1 MTMFRWKNDNLREDI
16 FLMNKVIQDRLSAL
30 REKMT
35 TYGIDY
41 YLMPTS
47 DYHNS
52 EYSAD
57 FFKAREY
64 FCGFTG
70 SNGTLVVSKDWA
82 GMWTDGRYFI
92 QAEREMKGTGVTLY
106 KMGEE
111 GVPTISEYLFDNMEN
126 GQVLGFDGKVVPARE
141 GLSYENKLKKKQIK
155 IKFDKDLAGEVW
167 ADRPALPCNPIYVLS
182 DELCGK
188 SFAEKLAEVREVME
202 KEKANSYLLCKLDD
216 ICWLTNLRGNDVE
229 CNPVILSYLFITK
242 KSVSMFVQF
251 DELNDEVRAYCE
263 NNGIELVAYNRIIS
277 WLDEYEYEG
286 ITLYDERNVS
296 YSVYRTVKD
305 NSESAGAGIK
315 NIYDPTEMM
324 KACKNETEIKNIREV
339 YIKDSAVLTKFIYW
353 VKNEI
358 KNGAKLNEYTAAMHL
373 DGMRAA
379 LPGFIELSFPTIS
392 AYKDNAAMMHYEATE
407 DSNAELAAE
416 GFLLVDSGATY
427 MGGTTD
433 VTRTITLGPLT
444 DDEKKHYT
452 LTAVGMLQLANAH
465 FLEGCNGRNLDI
477 LARQPLWNIGIDY
490 KCGTGHGIGY
500 MLNVHEGPHS
510 IRWKSRS
517 SEDEAALKVGMIM
530 SDEPGVYIEG
540 KHGIRIENILEVVN
554 GEKNSDGQFLEF
566 RHLTYV
572 PLDRDAIDKKYLQP
586 REVKAINEYNKLVCK
601 TLLPLIEEP
610 EIQEWLKE
618 ETKAL

>member
-1 MTMFRWKNDNLREDI
+1 MNDLI
-16 FLMNKVIQDRLSAL
+16 MGRLSAL
-30 REKMT
+30 REKMAAN
-35 TYGIDY
+35 GIDY

-70 SNGTLVVSKDWA
+70 SNGTLVVSADWA

-92 QAEREMKGTGVTLY
+92 QAEREMEGTGVTLY

-111 GVPTISEYLFDNMEN
+111 GVPTISEYLSENMKN

-141 GLSYENKLKKKQIK
+141 GLAYEKKLKKNQVK

-167 ADRPALPCNPIYVLS
+167 SERPALPCNPIYVLS

-188 SFAEKLAEVREVME
+188 SFADKLADIRKVME
-202 KEKANSYLLCKLDD
+202 EEKANAYLLCKLDD

-242 KSVSMFVQF
+242 KSVSMFVQIE
-251 DELNDEVRAYCE
+251 ELNDEVRAYCA
-263 NNGIELVAYNRIIS
+263 NNGIEIISYDRIIN

-286 ITLYDERNVS
+286 LTLYDERNVS
-296 YSVYRTVKD
+296 YSVYRTIKD
-305 NSESAGAGIK
+305 NSESSGANIK

-353 VKNEI
+353 VKNEV
-358 KNGAKLNEYTAAMHL
+358 KNGTLNEYTAAMHL
-373 DGMRAA
+373 DEMRSQI
-379 LPGFIELSFPTIS
+379 PGFIELSFPTIS
-392 AYKDNAAMMHYEATE
+392 AYKDNAAMMHYEATAQ
-407 DSNAELAAE
+407 SNAELKPE
-416 GFLLVDSGATY
+416 DFLLVDSGATY

-433 VTRTITLGPLT
+433 VTRTIVLGPVS
-444 DDEKKHYT
+444 DEEKKHYT

-517 SEDEAALKVGMIM
+517 SEDEAPLKVGMIM

-540 KHGIRIENILEVVN
+540 KHGIRIENILEVVY

-572 PLDRDAIDKKYLQP
+572 PLDPDAIDKKYLQP
-586 REVKAINEYNKLVCK
+586 REIDAINEYQKLVYD
-601 TLLPLIEEP
+601 TISPLIEEN
-610 EIQEWLKE
+610 EIKEWLKKQ
-618 ETKAL
+618 TRPIK

>member
-1 MTMFRWKNDNLREDI
+1 
-16 FLMNKVIQDRLSAL
+16 MNKIIQDRLSAL
-30 REKMT
+30 RAKMAEN
-35 TYGIDY
+35 GIDY

-52 EYSAD
+52 EYAAD

-70 SNGTLVVSKDWA
+70 SNGTLVVSADWA

-106 KMGEE
+106 RMGEE
-111 GVPTISEYLFDNMEN
+111 GVPTIEEYLYDNMKS

-141 GLSYENKLKKKQIK
+141 GLSYENKLRKKQVK

-167 ADRPALPCNPIYVLS
+167 TDRPALPCNPIYVLS

-188 SFAEKLAEVREVME
+188 SFAQKLADVREVME
-202 KEKANSYLLCKLDD
+202 KEKANAYLLCKLDD
-216 ICWLTNLRGNDVE
+216 ICWFTNLRGNDVE
-229 CNPVILSYLFITK
+229 CNPVILSYLFITQK
-242 KSVSMFVQF
+242 TVSMFVQF

-263 NNGIELVAYNRIIS
+263 NNNIELVAYNRIIS

-296 YSVYRTVKD
+296 YSVYRTIKD
-305 NSESAGAGIK
+305 NSDSAGAGIK
-315 NIYDPTEMM
+315 NIFDPTEMM
-324 KACKNETEIKNIREV
+324 KACKNDTEIKNIREV
-339 YIKDSAVLTKFIYW
+339 YLRDSAVLTKFIYW
-353 VKNEI
+353 VKKEV

-373 DGMRAA
+373 DEMRAA

-407 DSNAELAAE
+407 DSNAELKPE
-416 GFLLVDSGATY
+416 GFLLVDSGGTY

-433 VTRTITLGPLT
+433 VTRTIVLGPVT
-444 DDEKKHYT
+444 DEEKMHYT

-477 LARQPLWNIGIDY
+477 LARQPLWNIDVDY

-554 GEKNSDGQFLEF
+554 GVKNSDGQFLEF

-572 PLDRDAIDKKYLQP
+572 PLDREAIDKKYLQP
-586 REVKAINEYNKLVCK
+586 REVKAINEYHKMVCK
-601 TLLPLIEEP
+601 ALLPLIEEP

-618 ETKAL
+618 ETKPL

>member
-1 MTMFRWKNDNLREDI
+1 VE
-16 FLMNKVIQDRLSAL
+16 NKVIKDRLSAL

-35 TYGIDY
+35 ANGIDY

-70 SNGTLVVSKDWA
+70 SNGTLVVAKDWA

-111 GVPTISEYLFDNMEN
+111 GVPTIGEYLLSNMEN
-126 GQVLGFDGKVVPARE
+126 GQVLGFDGKVVPAAE
-141 GLSYENKLKKKQIK
+141 GMSYEKKLKKKQVK
-155 IKFDKDLAGEVW
+155 IKYDKDLAMEVW
-167 ADRPALPCNPIYVLS
+167 TDRPKLPCNPMYVLS

-188 SFAEKLAEVREVME
+188 SFEEKLADVRKFMDEND
-202 KEKANSYLLCKLDD
+202 ASSYLLCKLDD
-216 ICWLTNLRGNDVE
+216 ICWLTNIRGNDVE
-229 CNPVILSYLFITK
+229 CNPVVLSYLFITK
-242 KSVSMFVQF
+242 KSVKMFVQF
-251 DELNDEVRAYCE
+251 DELTDESRKYFE
-263 NNGIELVAYNRIIS
+263 EKGIELFEYSKIIS
-277 WLDEYEYEG
+277 WLDEYEYDG
-286 ITLYDERNVS
+286 LTLYDERNVS
-296 YSVYRTVKD
+296 YSVYRTISD
-305 NSESAGAGIK
+305 NAKSRGANVK
-315 NIYDPTEMM
+315 NILDPTEMM
-324 KACKNETEIKNIREV
+324 KACKNDTELSNIREV
-339 YIKDSAVLTKFIYW
+339 YRRDSAALTKFIYW
-353 VKNEI
+353 VKKAVKTES
-358 KNGAKLNEYTAAMHL
+358 LNEYTAAMHL
-373 DGMRAA
+373 DDMRRA

-407 DSNAELAAE
+407 ESNAALAPE
-416 GFLLVDSGATY
+416 GFLLVDSGGTY

-433 VTRTITLGPLT
+433 VTRTIVLGPIS

-452 LTAVGMLQLANAH
+452 LTAVGMLSLANGW
-465 FLEGCNGRNLDI
+465 FLEGCSGRNVDI
-477 LARQPLWNIGIDY
+477 LARAPLWNIGIDY

-517 SEDEAALKVGMIM
+517 VEDDAPLKKGMIV

-540 KHGIRIENILEVVN
+540 KYGIRIENILEVV
-554 GEKNSDGQFLEF
+554 EKVKNSDGQFLGF
-566 RHLTYV
+566 DQLTYV
-572 PLDRDAIDKKYLQP
+572 PLDLDAIDKQYLQAKDI
-586 REVKAINEYNKLVCK
+586 KAINDYHAEVYKRIE
-601 TLLPLIEEP
+601 PLIEEP
-610 EIQEWLKE
+610 EIKEWLKE
-618 ETKAL
+618 ATRAI

>member
-1 MTMFRWKNDNLREDI
+1 
-16 FLMNKVIQDRLSAL
+16 MNKKIKDRLSAL
-30 REKMT
+30 RAKMAEN
-35 TYGIDY
+35 GIDY

-52 EYSAD
+52 EYAAD

-70 SNGTLVVSKDWA
+70 SNGTLVVSADWA

-106 KMGEE
+106 RMGEE
-111 GVPTISEYLFDNMEN
+111 GVPTIAEYLYDNMKS

-141 GLSYENKLKKKQIK
+141 GLSYENKLRKKQVK

-167 ADRPALPCNPIYVLS
+167 TDRPALPCNPIYVLS

-188 SFAEKLAEVREVME
+188 SFAQKLADVREVME
-202 KEKANSYLLCKLDD
+202 KEKANAYLLCKLDD
-216 ICWLTNLRGNDVE
+216 ICWFTNLRGNDVE
-229 CNPVILSYLFITK
+229 CNPVILSYLFITQK
-242 KSVSMFVQF
+242 TVSMFVQF
-251 DELNDEVRAYCE
+251 NELNDEVRAYCE
-263 NNGIELVAYNRIIS
+263 NNNIELVAYNRIIS

-296 YSVYRTVKD
+296 YSVYRTIKD
-305 NSESAGAGIK
+305 NSDSAGAGIK
-315 NIYDPTEMM
+315 NIFDPTEMM
-324 KACKNETEIKNIREV
+324 KACKNDTEIKNIREV
-339 YIKDSAVLTKFIYW
+339 YLRDSAVLTKFIYW
-353 VKNEI
+353 VKKEV

-373 DGMRAA
+373 DEMRAA

-407 DSNAELAAE
+407 DSNAELKPE
-416 GFLLVDSGATY
+416 GFLLVDSGGTY

-433 VTRTITLGPLT
+433 VTRTIVLGPVT
-444 DDEKKHYT
+444 DEEKMHYT

-477 LARQPLWNIGIDY
+477 LARQPLWNIDVDY

-554 GEKNSDGQFLEF
+554 GVKNSDGQFLEF

-572 PLDRDAIDKKYLQP
+572 PLDREAIDKKYLQP
-586 REVKAINEYNKLVCK
+586 REVKAINEYHKMVCK
-601 TLLPLIEEP
+601 ALLPLIEEP

-618 ETKAL
+618 ETKPL

>member
-1 MTMFRWKNDNLREDI
+1 
-16 FLMNKVIQDRLSAL
+16 MNKVIQDRLSAL
-30 REKMT
+30 REKMSAN
-35 TYGIDY
+35 GIDY

-92 QAEREMKGTGVTLY
+92 QADREMEGTGVTLY

-111 GVPTISEYLFDNMEN
+111 GVPTITEYLAKNMTS

-141 GLSYENKLKKKQIK
+141 GLGYEKKLKKKQVK
-155 IKFDKDLAGEVW
+155 IKFDKDLAAEVW
-167 ADRPALPCNPIYVLS
+167 SDRPALPCNPIYVLS

-188 SFAEKLAEVREVME
+188 SFAEKLADIRKVME
-202 KEKANSYLLCKLDD
+202 EEKANSYLLCKLDD

-242 KSVSMFVQF
+242 KTVSMFVQF
-251 DELNDEVRAYCE
+251 DELNDEVRDYCCR
-263 NNGIELVAYNRIIS
+263 NGIELVAYNRIIS
-277 WLDEYEYEG
+277 WLDEYEYDG

-296 YSVYRTVKD
+296 YSVFRTIKD
-305 NSESAGAGIK
+305 NSENNGASIK

-353 VKNEI
+353 VKNEAP
-358 KNGAKLNEYTAAMHL
+358 KGTLNEYTAAMHL
-373 DGMRAA
+373 DNMRAQ

-407 DSNAELAAE
+407 SSNAELKPE
-416 GFLLVDSGATY
+416 HFLLVDSGATY

-433 VTRTITLGPLT
+433 VTRTIVLGPVT
-444 DDEKKHYT
+444 DEEKKHYT

-540 KHGIRIENILEVVN
+540 KHGIRIENILEVVE
-554 GEKNSDGQFLEF
+554 GEKNSDGQFFEF

-572 PLDRDAIDKKYLQP
+572 PLDRDAIDKQYLQP
-586 REVKAINEYNKLVCK
+586 REIEAINEYQKMVYD
-601 TLLPLIEEP
+601 TIEPLIEEP
-610 EIQEWLKE
+610 EIKEWLKA
-618 ETKAL
+618 ETKPL

>member
-1 MTMFRWKNDNLREDI
+1 
-16 FLMNKVIQDRLSAL
+16 MNKIIQDRLSAL
-30 REKMT
+30 RAKMAEN
-35 TYGIDY
+35 GIDY

-52 EYSAD
+52 EYAAD

-70 SNGTLVVSKDWA
+70 SNGTLVVSADWA

-106 KMGEE
+106 RMGEE
-111 GVPTISEYLFDNMEN
+111 GVPTIAEYLYDNMKS

-141 GLSYENKLKKKQIK
+141 GLSYENKLRKKQVK

-167 ADRPALPCNPIYVLS
+167 TDRPALPCNPIYVLS

-188 SFAEKLAEVREVME
+188 SFAQKLADVREVME
-202 KEKANSYLLCKLDD
+202 KEKANAYLLCKLDD
-216 ICWLTNLRGNDVE
+216 ICWFTNLRGNDVE
-229 CNPVILSYLFITK
+229 CNPVILSYLFITQK
-242 KSVSMFVQF
+242 TVSMFVQF

-263 NNGIELVAYNRIIS
+263 NNNIELVAYNRIIS

-296 YSVYRTVKD
+296 YSVYRTIKD
-305 NSESAGAGIK
+305 NSDSAGAGIK
-315 NIYDPTEMM
+315 NIFDPTEMM
-324 KACKNETEIKNIREV
+324 KACKNDTEIKNIREV
-339 YIKDSAVLTKFIYW
+339 YLRDSAALTKFIYW
-353 VKNEI
+353 VKKEV

-373 DGMRAA
+373 DEMRAA

-407 DSNAELAAE
+407 DSNAELKPE
-416 GFLLVDSGATY
+416 GFLLVDSGGTY

-433 VTRTITLGPLT
+433 VTRTIVLGPVT
-444 DDEKKHYT
+444 DEEKMHYT

-477 LARQPLWNIGIDY
+477 LARQPLWNIDVDY

-554 GEKNSDGQFLEF
+554 GVKNSDGQFLEF

-572 PLDRDAIDKKYLQP
+572 PLDREAIDKKYLQP
-586 REVKAINEYNKLVCK
+586 REVKAINEYHKMVCK
-601 TLLPLIEEP
+601 ALLPLIEEP

-618 ETKAL
+618 ETKPL

>member
-1 MTMFRWKNDNLREDI
+1 
-16 FLMNKVIQDRLSAL
+16 MNKIIQDRLSAL
-30 REKMT
+30 RAKMAEN
-35 TYGIDY
+35 GIDY

-52 EYSAD
+52 EYAAD

-70 SNGTLVVSKDWA
+70 SNGTLVVSADWA

-106 KMGEE
+106 RMGEE
-111 GVPTISEYLFDNMEN
+111 GVPTIAEYLYDNMKS

-141 GLSYENKLKKKQIK
+141 GLSYENKLRKKQVK

-167 ADRPALPCNPIYVLS
+167 TDRPALPCNPIYVLS

-188 SFAEKLAEVREVME
+188 SFAQKLADVREVME
-202 KEKANSYLLCKLDD
+202 KEKANAYLLCKLDD
-216 ICWLTNLRGNDVE
+216 ICWFTNLRGNDVE
-229 CNPVILSYLFITK
+229 CNPVILSYLFITQK
-242 KSVSMFVQF
+242 TVSMFVQF
-251 DELNDEVRAYCE
+251 EELNDEVRAYCE
-263 NNGIELVAYNRIIS
+263 NNNIELVAYNRIIS

-296 YSVYRTVKD
+296 YSVYRTIKD
-305 NSESAGAGIK
+305 NSDSAGAGIK
-315 NIYDPTEMM
+315 NIFDPTEMM
-324 KACKNETEIKNIREV
+324 KACKNDTEIKNIREV
-339 YIKDSAVLTKFIYW
+339 YLRDSAALTKFIYW
-353 VKNEI
+353 VKKEV

-373 DGMRAA
+373 DEMRAA

-407 DSNAELAAE
+407 DSNAELKPE
-416 GFLLVDSGATY
+416 GFLLVDSGGTY

-433 VTRTITLGPLT
+433 VTRTIVLGPVT
-444 DDEKKHYT
+444 DEEKMHYT

-477 LARQPLWNIGIDY
+477 LARQPLWNIDVDY

-554 GEKNSDGQFLEF
+554 GVKNSDGQFLEF

-572 PLDRDAIDKKYLQP
+572 PLDREAIDKKYLQP
-586 REVKAINEYNKLVCK
+586 REVKAINEYHKMVCK
-601 TLLPLIEEP
+601 ALLPLIEEP

-618 ETKAL
+618 ETKPL

>member
-1 MTMFRWKNDNLREDI
+1 
-16 FLMNKVIQDRLSAL
+16 MNKVICDRLAAL
-30 REKMT
+30 RAKMAAN
-35 TYGIDY
+35 GIDY

-52 EYSAD
+52 EYAAD
-57 FFKAREY
+57 FFKVREF

-92 QAEREMKGTGVTLY
+92 QAEREMEGTGVTLF

-111 GVPTISEYLFDNMEN
+111 GVPTISEYLEKNMET
-126 GQVLGFDGKVVPARE
+126 GEVLGFDGKVVPAAE
-141 GLSYENKLKKKQIK
+141 GLSYEKKLSKKKIK
-155 IKFDKDLAGEVW
+155 IRYDKDLAMEVW
-167 ADRPALPCNPIYVLS
+167 TDRPALPCNPIYVLS

-188 SFAEKLAEVREVME
+188 SFEEKLSDVRKVMDE
-202 KEKANSYLLCKLDD
+202 NNASAYLLCKLDD

-229 CNPVILSYLFITK
+229 CNPVILSYLFVTK
-242 KSVSMFVQF
+242 KNVVLFVQIE
-251 DELNDEVRAYCE
+251 ELNDEVRKYLEAK
-263 NNGIELVAYNRIIS
+263 NIEIMPYNRIIS

-296 YSVYRTVKD
+296 YQVYRTVAD
-305 NSESAGAGIK
+305 NAKNVGATVK
-315 NIYDPTEMM
+315 NILDPTEML
-324 KACKNETEIKNIREV
+324 KACKNEVELKNIREV

-353 VKNEI
+353 VKQAAGKED
-358 KNGAKLNEYTAAMHL
+358 LNEYTAAMHL
-373 DGMRAA
+373 DAMRAE

-407 DSNAELAAE
+407 EANAKIKPE

-433 VTRTITLGPLT
+433 VTRTIVLGPLT
-444 DDEKKHYT
+444 DEEKKHYT
-452 LTAVGMLQLANAH
+452 LTTVGMLQLANAK
-465 FLEGCNGRNLDI
+465 FLEGCCGKNVDI
-477 LARQPLWNIGIDY
+477 LARIPLWNIGIDY

-510 IRWKSRS
+510 IRWRSRS
-517 SEDEAALKVGMIM
+517 VEDEAPLKEGMIV

-540 KHGIRIENILEVVN
+540 KHGIRIENIIEVVK
-554 GEKNSDGQFLEF
+554 EFKNSDGQFLGF

-572 PLDRDAIDKKYLQP
+572 PLDLDAIDTKYLQP
-586 REVKAINEYNKLVCK
+586 KDIEAINEYHKAVYEK
-601 TLLPLIEEP
+601 IEPLIEES
-610 EIQEWLKE
+610 EIKAWLKE
-618 ETKAL
+618 ATRPIQ

>member
-1 MTMFRWKNDNLREDI
+1 
-16 FLMNKVIQDRLSAL
+16 MNKIIQDRLSAL
-30 REKMT
+30 RAKMAAN
-35 TYGIDY
+35 GIDY

-70 SNGTLVVSKDWA
+70 SNGTLVVSKDFA

-92 QAEREMKGTGVTLY
+92 QAEREMKGTGVILF
-106 KMGEE
+106 KMGED
-111 GVPTISEYLFDNMEN
+111 GVPTIAEYLADNMQS

-141 GLSYENKLKKKQIK
+141 GLSYEKKLKKKQVK
-155 IKFDKDLAGEVW
+155 IKYDKDLAGEVW
-167 ADRPALPCNPIYVLS
+167 EDRPQLPCNPIYVLP

-188 SFAEKLAEVREVME
+188 SFAEKLADVRKEME
-202 KEKANSYLLCKLDD
+202 KENANAYLLCKLDD

-242 KSVSMFVQF
+242 KSVNMFVQF
-251 DELNDEVRAYCE
+251 EELNDEVRSYCE
-263 NNGIELVAYNRIIS
+263 ANGIELIAYNRIIN
-277 WLDEYEYEG
+277 WLDEYEYDG
-286 ITLYDERNVS
+286 VTLYDERNVS
-296 YSVYRTVKD
+296 YSVYRTIKD
-305 NSESAGAGIK
+305 NSEDNSATIK

-324 KACKNETEIKNIREV
+324 KACKNDTELKNIREV
-339 YIKDSAVLTKFIYW
+339 YIRDSAALTRFIYW
-353 VKNEI
+353 VKKEVE
-358 KNGAKLNEYTAAMHL
+358 NGADLNEYTAAMHL
-373 DGMRAA
+373 DEMRAQ

-407 DSNAELAAE
+407 SSNAKLEPKS
-416 GFLLVDSGATY
+416 FLLVDSGGTY

-433 VTRTITLGPLT
+433 VTRTIVLGPLT
-444 DDEKKHYT
+444 EDEKKHYT

-500 MLNVHEGPHS
+500 ILNVHEGPHS

-517 SEDEAALKVGMIM
+517 SEDEAALKAGMIV
-530 SDEPGVYIEG
+530 SDEPGVYKEG
-540 KHGIRIENILEVVN
+540 EHGIRIENILEVVS

-586 REVKAINEYNKLVCK
+586 REIAAIDDYHKMVYE
-601 TLLPLIEEP
+601 TIEPLIEEP
-610 EIQEWLKE
+610 EIKEWLKE
-618 ETKAL
+618 ATKPL

>member
-1 MTMFRWKNDNLREDI
+1 
-16 FLMNKVIQDRLSAL
+16 MNQVIKDRLAAL
-30 REKMT
+30 RQKMEDN
-35 TYGIDY
+35 GIDY

-106 KMGEE
+106 RMGEE
-111 GVPTISEYLFDNMEN
+111 GVPTIVEYLTDNMKAGE
-126 GQVLGFDGKVVPARE
+126 VLGFDGKVVPAAE
-141 GLSYENKLKKKQIK
+141 GLSYEKKLKKKQARVK
-155 IKFDKDLAGEVW
+155 YDKDLAAEVW
-167 ADRPALPCNPIYVLS
+167 SDRPALPCNPIYVLP

-188 SFAEKLAEVREVME
+188 TFKEKLSDVREKMDE
-202 KEKANSYLLCKLDD
+202 NNAGAYLLCKLDD
-216 ICWLTNLRGNDVE
+216 ICWLTNMRGNDVE

-242 KSVSMFVQF
+242 KTVYMFVQF
-251 DELNDEVRAYCE
+251 EELNDEVRAYCE
-263 NNGIELVAYNRIIS
+263 ANGIELVAYNRIIS

-296 YSVYRTVKD
+296 YSVYRTIND
-305 NSESAGAGIK
+305 NAENRGAKVK
-315 NIYDPTEMM
+315 NIIDPTELM
-324 KACKNETEIKNIREV
+324 KACKNDTELKNIREV
-339 YIKDSAVLTKFIYW
+339 YIRDSAVLTKFIYW
-353 VKNEI
+353 VKNEAP
-358 KNGAKLNEYTAAMHL
+358 KGELNEYTAAMHL
-373 DGMRAA
+373 DSMRAE

-392 AYKDNAAMMHYEATE
+392 AYRDNAAMMHYEATE
-407 DSNAELAAE
+407 DANAQIKPE
-416 GFLLVDSGATY
+416 GFLLVDSGGTY

-433 VTRTITLGPLT
+433 VTRTIVLGPVT
-444 DDEKKHYT
+444 DEEKKHYT
-452 LTAVGMLQLANAH
+452 LTAVGMLQLANAK

-500 MLNVHEGPHS
+500 ILNVHEGPHS

-517 SEDEAALKVGMIM
+517 VEDEAPLKPGMIV

-540 KHGIRIENILEVVN
+540 KHGIRIENIIEVVKDV
-554 GEKNSDGQFLEF
+554 KNNDGQFLSF
-566 RHLTYV
+566 KHLTYV
-572 PLDRDAIDKKYLQP
+572 PLDPDAIDVSYLQP
-586 REVKAINEYNKLVCK
+586 REIDAINSYQQMVYDTIE
-601 TLLPLIEEP
+601 PLIEEP
-610 EIQEWLKE
+610 EIKEWLKNV
-618 ETKAL
+618 TRPL